1 MSDRPRL
8 RPDLVLVEQT
18 YRGELS
24 FIVKDPATRK
34 YFRFRPL
41 EVAVMQSL
49 DGERTVAEAAAALV
63 EQGLKVSAAAVGR
76 FAEKLKGM
84 GLCERT
90 LRESSVLLMER
101 LRAQRRSRL
110 STGPFKGN
118 ILRFRWSFGDPDKL
132 LDRTIPYLR
141 FCFTRGF
148 VLASLALFVAQFVI
162 LAAKWPEFVRAITD
176 IYLLR
181 ASVWDYVL
189 FWMIGNLIIAAHE
202 LGHAYACK
210 RYGGEVHEIG
220 VMMLYFEMAFFCNVN
235 DAWTFPDRKA
245 RLWVT
250 AAGSWVQMA
259 LGSVCAIV
267 WYLAEPDTLVADVA
281 LAGFLVGGITAVV
294 INLNPL
300 IPLDGYY
307 ALCDWLEVPNLRKR
321 AFDHLSWTIRARWLG
336 LDLPMP
342 PADEREQRIFLLYAT
357 LAAAYT
363 GSIFLV
369 ICTVA
374 YGELSRAFGA
384 MGVAL
389 LVVAVW
395 ISTRRTRLRLRDA
408 AADAWREIGARP
420 RLRAGLRRAGYGIGA
435 GAAVIALGG
444 FVPWPITAT
453 GPFVVASG
461 SSGVL
466 VAPDS
471 GVVFEVLV
479 REGGSVRAGAPLAVI
494 RNLELER
501 SVAAAGRAVDSLRLR
516 EAQARARGREG
527 EATRLA
533 AEARAEVARLSGLR
547 DRVRSLT
554 LRAPEDGIVESPRPD
569 TLFGRSVSLGDTL
582 LRLARSNQVEARIAL
597 AGAGAALAREG
608 QRAKLIA
615 HADPGVR
622 VEASLASVA
631 ASASPDGMVESR
643 VRLVGTEALRPGMT
657 GEARITL
664 LESNV
669 WGALWWAIRSRIRT
683 DLLL

>member
-1 MSDRPRL
+1 
-8 RPDLVLVEQT
+8 
-18 YRGELS
+18 
-24 FIVKDPATRK
+24 
-34 YFRFRPL
+34 
-41 EVAVMQSL
+41 
-49 DGERTVAEAAAALV
+49 
-63 EQGLKVSAAAVGR
+63 VGR